1 MIKNLNNYLKK
12 VCVVSWLDASGSQ
25 KEDLSKIDSV
35 PPSSLLVHTETF
47 GEIYKIDDNAIVI
60 LQEKS
65 VDQVDYTCIPIN
77 WVEDI
82 KILR

>member
-1 MIKNLNNYLKK
+1 MKNLNNYLNK
-12 VCVVSWLDASGSQ
+12 VCVVSWLDACGEQ
-25 KEDLSKIDSV
+25 KEDLSKLDSV
-35 PPSSLLVHTETF
+35 SPSSLLVHTETF

-65 VDQVDYTCIPIN
+65 AEQVDYTCIPIN
-77 WVEDI
+77 WIEDI